1 MFIYI
6 KLAWRNIFRNKRR
19 TFIAGLAIGIGLAA
33 LIYTDALIKGMEK
46 NMIDSAT
53 SSFMGEGQIH
63 AEGFREEYDV
73 DKTVH
78 DAAAVI
84 DSLKADPKVKNYAPR
99 VMTLSMATSPAN
111 VSAVTMVGIDPKLE
125 KNLSEID
132 DVMQE
137 GAYLDGD
144 NPHDIII
151 GSKLAEILEVG
162 MGDRLVLTASEA
174 ETGNLSQD
182 LFRVSGIYHFNV
194 RELDRSFA
202 FIRID
207 KAQEMLGLGNR
218 IHEIALDLNNPQIAR
233 DNNNPFWKKYSTDGN
248 EAIGWVKI
256 LPSLDMAFKLSEFS
270 TFIVAIIL
278 FGVIALGIINTL
290 FMSLHER
297 MFEFGVLR
305 AVGTRPFAMGRLIM
319 FEAGSL
325 AIISIILGMILGYI
339 VTYIYTKIGI
349 DYRGIEFAGATI
361 RSMLYP
367 ILTVGQFIKYPF
379 WVFVFT
385 TLIALYPA
393 RYAAKMKPA
402 EAMRKSF

>member
-1 MFIYI
+1 VLIYI

-33 LIYTDALIKGMEK
+33 LIYVDALILGMEK

-63 AEGFREEYDV
+63 EKDFRQEYAV
-73 DKTVH
+73 DKTIVKH
-78 DAAAVI
+78 RELI
-84 DSLKADPKVKNYAPR
+84 DSLENDPRVLDLSPR
-99 VMTLSMATSPAN
+99 VMTLAMATSPAN
-111 VSAVTMVGIDPKLE
+111 VHAVTMVGIDPEQE
-125 KNLSEID
+125 KDLSEID
-132 DVMQE
+132 DVIQKGSYLE
-137 GAYLDGD
+137 GAD
-144 NPHDIII
+144 PHDIII

-174 ETGNLSQD
+174 GTGNLSQD

-207 KAQEMLGLGNR
+207 KAQGMLGLGDR
-218 IHEIALDLNNPQIAR
+218 IHEIALDLKDPNIAR
-233 DNNNPFWKKYSTDGN
+233 DSGHPFWAEYSTEGN
-248 EAIGWVKI
+248 EAIGWAEI

-305 AVGTRPFAMGRLIM
+305 AVGTRPFAMGRLII
-319 FEAGSL
+319 FEAAALSVI
-325 AIISIILGMILGYI
+325 AIFLGILLGYI
-339 VTYIYTKIGI
+339 VTYIFSKVGI

-361 RSMLYP
+361 RNMLFP
-367 ILTVGQFIKYPF
+367 ILTVSQFIKYPF

-393 RYAAKMKPA
+393 RFAAKMKPA